1 MLISGV
7 IFMGGMS
14 EAGRRARK
22 KAAAISAIGG
32 GEGGAAG
39 HVRRRRPKA
48 DMPPSSAGK
57 GQGRAGVLITFSAVY
72 TSP

>member
-1 MLISGV
+1 MLISAV

-14 EAGRRARK
+14 EAGRAHRK
-22 KAAAISAIGG
+22 RRPPYPRRGG
-32 GEGGAAG
+32 REGGAAG

-48 DMPPSSAGK
+48 DMPPPSAGK
-57 GQGRAGVLITFSAVY
+57 GQGRAGVLITFAAVH